1 MTLGWEKIGSWFRR
15 SQGFQS
21 CIPTCIVHHH
31 GLPPQLLSDL
41 EIHISLCLS
50 LEWPARQC
58 LQPWPLQTFFWT
70 TQHLVC
76 LLLGIPL
83 CVLSLRVHL
92 LLIVAEL
99 AQIIDVARDAV
110 TDVGVAFEAIDRLAG
125 IIESKSTAEAVRGLA
140 DNDGD
145 LLQLFQ
151 RDVVQ
156 LTQADLR
163 STDRWY

>member
-1 MTLGWEKIGSWFRR
+1 MDFHHNCCQIWKFTSPSVQVWNGQQDSVSNLGLSKPSSG
-15 SQGFQS
+15 
-21 CIPTCIVHHH
+21 
-31 GLPPQLLSDL
+31 QL
-41 EIHISLCLS
+41 
-50 LEWPARQC
+50 
-58 LQPWPLQTFFWT
+58 
-70 TQHLVC
+70 QHLVC
-76 LLLGIPL
+76 LLLGLPL

-110 TDVGVAFEAIDRLAG
+110 TDVGVALEAIDRLAG